1 MQKSKKIPQNYPKMR
16 LSDDMSDDMLVSEID
31 IHDVVIS
38 YGLLGVSPERFEL
51 STLGLK
57 ERPQPNIRYKSPN

>member
-1 MQKSKKIPQNYPKMR
+1 MR

-31 IHDVVIS
+31 IHDLMVT
-38 YGLLGVSPERFEL
+38 YGLIGVSPERFEL

-57 ERPQPNIRYKSPN
+57 VRCSTN

>member
-31 IHDVVIS
+31 INDLMVT
-38 YGLLGVSPERFEL
+38 YGLIGVSPERFEL

-57 ERPQPNIRYKSPN
+57 ERI